1 MFGFWMKNRSG
12 TLQPLGKRDFEF
24 WIFDV
29 GWKRK
34 NRGGTLQPLGKKRFW
49 ILDFG
54 CWMEEEEQERDA
66 PATGGR
72 EILDFG
78 FWILDGREG
87 RNAEAGRAR
96 RKTLRRVSEAGGRS
110 FGGRRAEFR

>member
-34 NRGGTLQPLGKKRFW
+34 NRSGTLQPLGKR
-49 ILDFG
+49 
-54 CWMEEEEQERDA
+54 
-66 PATGGR
+66 
-72 EILDFG
+72 DFG
-78 FWILDGREG
+78 FWIFDFGWKRGAKRGGGES
-87 RNAEAGRAR
+87 AEEDA
-96 RKTLRRVSEAGGRS
+96 EES